1 MSITFVEASL
11 VAAVIIGFSATFV
24 CACILGL
31 SGRISREQG
40 DSE

>member
-1 MSITFVEASL
+1 MSIYLEASIT
-11 VAAVIIGFSATFV
+11 VAVVVCFMATFL

-40 DSE
+40 DNE